1 MAKKPAL
8 GRGLSALLE
17 NASKSVKDGAPGK
30 ASAETA
36 VADLPE
42 VMPAAEVG
50 NVAGPISVLRISQIE
65 ANPFQPRQE
74 FDPTALR
81 ELSQSIKEL

>member
-17 NASKSVKDGAPGK
+17 NASKTVKEGAP
-30 ASAETA
+30 ANAAVDTA

-42 VMPAAEVG
+42 IMPASEVG
-50 NVAGPISVLRISQIE
+50 NVAGPAII
-65 ANPFQPRQE
+65 
-74 FDPTALR
+74 
-81 ELSQSIKEL
+81 LSSYSLK

>member
-17 NASKSVKDGAPGK
+17 NASKSVKDSSPEK
-30 ASAETA
+30 SAVDTD

-42 VMPAAEVG
+42 VIPAAEVG
-50 NVAGPISVLRISQIE
+50 NVAGPTRFNPAKNLIPPPC
-65 ANPFQPRQE
+65 AN
-74 FDPTALR
+74 
-81 ELSQSIKEL
+81 

>member
-1 MAKKPAL
+1 
-8 GRGLSALLE
+8 
-17 NASKSVKDGAPGK
+17 
-30 ASAETA
+30 
-36 VADLPE
+36 
-42 VMPAAEVG
+42 MPSAEVG

-81 ELSQSIKEL
+81 ELSQSIKELGLIQPITVRKVSAQK